1 MRDGTGYVAA
11 VALLAVAG
19 IAHGPF
25 FAFMLCVLG
34 LTAVAFAPESLRQ
47 WRSGG
52 GGLFSTAAGRLVAI
66 LAGAVA
72 GAAAVIVGFLHA
84 APDTPVQTRS
94 ELTRK
99 IGEDV
104 PTYWYP
110 LTVPLAAVGVVD
122 AAWRRSDRRFLGG
135 GRQSGLAARFLL
147 TVAGAW
153 TLLTLLGV
161 AAYLAGKAIA
171 AHRFLGFYIPCRS
184 SRLGLLALG
193 RLVAA
198 KWRTR
203 GSASWW
209 SPPACCW

>member
-1 MRDGTGYVAA
+1 MAKR
-11 VALLAVAG
+11 
-19 IAHGPF
+19 
-25 FAFMLCVLG
+25 G
-34 LTAVAFAPESLRQ
+34 L
-47 WRSGG
+47 
-52 GGLFSTAAGRLVAI
+52 GLFSTAAGRLVAI

-84 APDTPVQTRS
+84 APDTPVQTRG

-99 IGEDV
+99 FDADV

-122 AAWRRSDRRFLGG
+122 VARGGDRVDDPSTERNRF
-135 GRQSGLAARFLL
+135 AARFLL

-171 AHRFLGFYIPCRS
+171 AHRLLGFYLPLQQYAEAEKTAR
-184 SRLGLLALG
+184 
-193 RLVAA
+193 
-198 KWRTR
+198 RTI
-203 GSASWW
+203 G
-209 SPPACCW
+209 PTYC